1 MLQHITTLLDKTRCP
16 EMTCEKMAAA
26 IQSSILKLIID
37 TSENM
42 ILYFIIGAL
51 EATPQNPKCP
61 SLNPSNKC
69 HNDVESEYF
78 DCFGGCHFDKL
89 CEKLC
94 EAEAKEKVNQLGT

>member
-1 MLQHITTLLDKTRCP
+1 MKKRQLPFKVVFSNQL
-16 EMTCEKMAAA
+16 
-26 IQSSILKLIID
+26 ID

-42 ILYFIIGAL
+42 LLYFIIGAL

-69 HNDVESEYF
+69 HNDVESEYY

-94 EAEAKEKVNQLGT
+94 EAEAKEKVNQ